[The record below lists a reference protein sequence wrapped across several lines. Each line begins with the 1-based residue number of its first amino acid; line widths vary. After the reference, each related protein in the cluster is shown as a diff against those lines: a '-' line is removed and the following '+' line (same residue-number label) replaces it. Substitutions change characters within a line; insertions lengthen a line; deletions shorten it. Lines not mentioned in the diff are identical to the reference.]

1 MIGDLIPNIPSEA
14 KTATDA
20 SKGASEVEKGVFST
34 LLKTF
39 EQAVLPK
46 GNNGNQ
52 SLTGN
57 HKAIV
62 NQEQS
67 SQSTLEDAS
76 PEETDSDV
84 LNTEESGEPE
94 NEQSAKGVHPS
105 ENDKIVEEGSNERNV
120 VTDELPVNFSEREA
134 VQQQSDGESFEDRK
148 ADIVEDNSE
157 TVESS
162 ISESLSNE
170 SNQVGQ
176 RYVTNASLVNADNT
190 EANQSKGSGNDERLT
205 PAEISSNISASQVID
220 TDQQAVLG
228 DGKNVLTG
236 KQALGNP
243 ILDSVSKE
251 ISGDQISALKKPVS
265 NEFVSEK
272 TSNLVLDQKQAA
284 SFNDAVSANSSE
296 QSFQSNK
303 EISGQVDKS
312 LRTEVSD
319 VQSKQSIADSESTVN
334 KMVEE
339 VASSK
344 SNNTG
349 NSSLEITSG
358 LKSVVEQSTSNVGVE
373 TSTTKAGEIK
383 NSLKPEEKEIPQ
395 NKQVDA
401 NQVERTVM
409 PEQQP
414 LASVQSS
421 DKFSKEP
428 VINVQHPVR
437 LELANETL
445 NQQQFRNTEQI
456 QNNKE
461 VANPAFPIS
470 FSTTQS
476 SEILQVIQQN
486 KALAKVTKDV
496 KSHRFAL
503 SNTEQAETRLKL
515 LVDSVR
521 PEILSSRELPAD
533 FITTSSDVEITG
545 FPMLSGAITN
555 EQELMLKELMV
566 ETTSGKEVKNSE
578 ANAFSFLRL
587 SDLPILNS
595 SARRSLVDNFGKVLQ
610 ESLKA
615 DQANKTEQWQ
625 KHSFKLEEG
634 NSIDLTTRN
643 IDGVLH
649 VKLAASNPELN
660 RLLQSMEQ
668 EIKDH
673 LKEELGL
680 DLDLQFDQSS
690 GEKDAESLQKGILNE
705 KMKIA
710 ANQARELQQGE
721 TGKTN
726 SGLSTSIRTF
736 GYNQMEWTA

>member
-1 MIGDLIPNIPSEA
+1 MISDLIPNIPSEA

-20 SKGASEVEKGVFST
+20 TKGASEVEKGVFSS

-39 EQAVLPK
+39 EQAVQSK
-46 GNNGNQ
+46 GSNGNQ

-57 HKAIV
+57 QKSVV
-62 NQEQS
+62 NQEQGAKS
-67 SQSTLEDAS
+67 ASEDAS

-84 LNTEESGEPE
+84 LNNEESDVSESEQTAQDVQHPE
-94 NEQSAKGVHPS
+94 
-105 ENDKIVEEGSNERNV
+105 
-120 VTDELPVNFSEREA
+120 
-134 VQQQSDGESFEDRK
+134 
-148 ADIVEDNSE
+148 NSE
-157 TVESS
+157 TVEENV
-162 ISESLSNE
+162 IGPNFVTEQKAVQQQINADATDNRKTEVEANSEPIVHSEAETQSNE
-170 SNQVGQ
+170 NGSLTRHSSVVDTVALAENPTSNQ
-176 RYVTNASLVNADNT
+176 SLDSSDDVQLKPK
-190 EANQSKGSGNDERLT
+190 ELT
-205 PAEISSNISASQVID
+205 PEISTAQRRVV
-220 TDQQAVLG
+220 DQQAVLG
-228 DGKNVLTG
+228 EGKNILTG
-236 KQALGNP
+236 EHVKDNAITG
-243 ILDSVSKE
+243 S
-251 ISGDQISALKKPVS
+251 VS
-265 NEFVSEK
+265 NEVEGKKLSGLIKQVSGEGIPED
-272 TSNLVLDQKQAA
+272 SNNVVLDQKPSAKI
-284 SFNDAVSANSSE
+284 DGAVSTISAN
-296 QSFQSNK
+296 QSTDSTK
-303 EISGQVDKS
+303 EISGQEDNSTGSVVS
-312 LRTEVSD
+312 EVQVKES
-319 VQSKQSIADSESTVN
+319 VTNSEPIVN
-334 KMVEE
+334 KLVEE
-339 VASSK
+339 VSK
-344 SNNTG
+344 STSTET
-349 NSSLEITSG
+349 SSSAQESLSRSES
-358 LKSVVEQSTSNVGVE
+358 SVEQSVPNAGIETTTSLANE
-373 TSTTKAGEIK
+373 AK
-383 NSLKPEEKEIPQ
+383 NSLKSEEKEIPQ
-395 NKQVDA
+395 NKQVDLS
-401 NQVERTVM
+401 QVERTIM
-409 PEQQP
+409 PEQS
-414 LASVQSS
+414 LIASAQLSEKV
-421 DKFSKEP
+421 SKEP
-428 VINVQHPVR
+428 VVNVQQPVR
-437 LELANETL
+437 SELVNEAL
-445 NQQQFRNTEQI
+445 NQQQLRNSEQI

-461 VANPAFPIS
+461 VASAAFPIS

-521 PEILSSRELPAD
+521 PEILSTRELPAD
-533 FITTSSDVEITG
+533 FITTSTDVEITG
-545 FPMLSGAITN
+545 FPMLSGALTN

-566 ETTSGKEVKNSE
+566 ETTSGKEVKKSE

-587 SDLPILNS
+587 SDLPILNN
-595 SARRSLVDNFGKVLQ
+595 SARRSLVGNFGKVLQ
-610 ESLKA
+610 ESLKT

>member
-1 MIGDLIPNIPSEA
+1 MAAEL
-14 KTATDA
+14 
-20 SKGASEVEKGVFST
+20 
-34 LLKTF
+34 
-39 EQAVLPK
+39 
-46 GNNGNQ
+46 NN
-52 SLTGN
+52 
-57 HKAIV
+57 
-62 NQEQS
+62 
-67 SQSTLEDAS
+67 
-76 PEETDSDV
+76 
-84 LNTEESGEPE
+84 EESGELE

-105 ENDKIVEEGSNERNV
+105 ESDKIVEEGSNEHNV
-120 VTDELPVNFSEREA
+120 IGEKIPVNFSEQEA
-134 VQQQSDGESFEDRK
+134 VQQQIN
-148 ADIVEDNSE
+148 ADSTDNSKTEVEANSEPIVHSEAE
-157 TVESS
+157 TQ
-162 ISESLSNE
+162 SNE
-170 SNQVGQ
+170 NGSLTRHSSVVDTVALAENPTSNQ
-176 RYVTNASLVNADNT
+176 SLDSSDDVQLKPK
-190 EANQSKGSGNDERLT
+190 ELT
-205 PAEISSNISASQVID
+205 PEISTAQRRVV
-220 TDQQAVLG
+220 DQQAVLG
-228 DGKNVLTG
+228 EGKNILTDEHVKDNAITGSVSNEVKGKKLTG
-236 KQALGNP
+236 LTKPVSGEGIPEESNNA
-243 ILDSVSKE
+243 ILDQKSSAKIDAAASAISTEQPVDSLKE
-251 ISGDQISALKKPVS
+251 ISGLEDNSTRNV
-265 NEFVSEK
+265 VSEAQTK
-272 TSNLVLDQKQAA
+272 EKVTDSEPIVDDVVQQAA
-284 SFNDAVSANSSE
+284 KISSIESDTTLVKEIKAEDNSA
-296 QSFQSNK
+296 SFQESP
-303 EISGQVDKS
+303 
-312 LRTEVSD
+312 LRSQPSVEHP
-319 VQSKQSIADSESTVN
+319 VQNA
-334 KMVEE
+334 
-339 VASSK
+339 
-344 SNNTG
+344 
-349 NSSLEITSG
+349 
-358 LKSVVEQSTSNVGVE
+358 GVE
-373 TSTTKAGEIK
+373 TSTPLADEAK
-383 NSLKPEEKEIPQ
+383 NFLKSEEKEIPQ
-395 NKQVDA
+395 NKQVDSS
-401 NQVERTVM
+401 QLERTVL
-409 PEQQP
+409 PEQQ
-414 LASVQSS
+414 
-421 DKFSKEP
+421 
-428 VINVQHPVR
+428 PVR
-437 LELANETL
+437 LELAKEVL
-445 NQQQFRNTEQI
+445 IQQQFRNSEQI

-461 VANPAFPIS
+461 VASAAFPIS

-533 FITTSSDVEITG
+533 FITTSTDVEING
-545 FPMLSGAITN
+545 FPMLSGALTN

-578 ANAFSFLRL
+578 ANGFSFLRL
-587 SDLPILNS
+587 SDLPILNN
-595 SARRSLVDNFGKVLQ
+595 SARRSLVGNFGKVLQ

-634 NSIDLTTRN
+634 NSIDLTTKN